1 MTPRITGTGRPVGHG
16 AADMSVR
23 RATAR
28 DAKRLT
34 GLIRSSSAYEGPYA
48 PMIAGYRVG
57 PDYIETH
64 RVFLASAPDGRL
76 LGFYA
81 LLLAPPELDLMFVA
95 DAAQGLGVG
104 RRLINHMKEEARAAE
119 STPYAWCRIR
129 PPRVS
134 TSASARNASVRWRR
148 TRPRCCGTA
157 PSWSSGSL
165 PPTTLRPERSNTPPA
180 RIVDARTPP
189 VRVGMWSDEMRSD
202 PLTVFHQDVTL
213 SHMTECRT
221 LM

>member
-104 RRLINHMKEEARAAE
+104 RRLINHMKEEARAAGVHSVRVVSHPPAE
-119 STPYAWCRIR
+119 GFYLGVGAERVGTVAANPPAVLWDR
-129 PPRVS
+129 PELVIRVS
-134 TSASARNASVRWRR
+134 PADDA
-148 TRPRCCGTA
+148 
-157 PSWSSGSL
+157 
-165 PPTTLRPERSNTPPA
+165 PA
-180 RIVDARTPP
+180 RTVEHATRTD
-189 VRVGMWSDEMRSD
+189 S
-202 PLTVFHQDVTL
+202 
-213 SHMTECRT
+213 
-221 LM
+221 